1 MPKVKTKPDK
11 THPPR
16 LTRQYLRDQQWV
28 FDHSP
33 ELAEK
38 YPNEWIV
45 VHNGEVI
52 ATGDKAFDVWRR
64 AGELGLGQPFLFLVE
79 KGIHVY

>member
-1 MPKVKTKPDK
+1 MPKVKTKSAK
-11 THPPR
+11 TRPPR
-16 LTRQYLRDQQWV
+16 LSRQYLRDQQWV
-28 FDHSP
+28 FDHDS
-33 ELAEK
+33 ELEEK

-45 VHNGEVI
+45 VHNGEVL

-79 KGIHVY
+79 RGIHVY